1 MNETCCEAALRYLK
15 EGLAVVPVYPAS
27 EEEKKKRKRPMIKW
41 MEGEYQWPTEEN
53 VKRWYKK
60 CPDARVGILTGK
72 RSKNRF
78 VLDCDT
84 KEDAEYLINVL
95 RIHEQTKVIRTP
107 SGGIHVH
114 FSETQAESK
123 TTVSKIRKDFDTRG
137 KGGMVI
143 MPPSPGYELLSK
155 PEVEVLVVP
164 DGMAKAK
171 EILPPEEAKP
181 CQEKHFEEKQA
192 GGLRS
197 LSGAIEEGTRNAV
210 VFGFSRVL
218 RDCNYQPDDVT
229 SIMKKIACFACIPPY
244 AGEKEDKELENTVN
258 SAFSQAPLTRSTGS
272 SHGYSLLPNV
282 VIHSCEEKESNVSVE
297 TDWLWKGYVA
307 KGLITLLSSDSYGG
321 KTTLVFHLLREM
333 FALQPFLGQP
343 TNLTGGVLVLTEEPE
358 HLFTDRLRDLGLTKC
373 PITWIHHYQLFGVS
387 EDVML
392 ETVKKHIEENKIE
405 LVIVDTLSS
414 FSKSEDENDAVET
427 RKGVRP
433 FERMA
438 HELKTGLIIFHH
450 LNVGYGDRGQEPRG
464 STALKGVS
472 HIELKMKYGGEEF
485 QRKLIARSK
494 VFNCLPDDLVVEL
507 KNNDYQVIG
516 NATKMTKAKIRQRC
530 KDALEEKPMEIEKL
544 KRKNP
549 SLPSHVRLKKIL
561 DECVKEGDG
570 VGRKGNGLRGHAWAY
585 YRQKEK
591 DDTSVIHTSASNMN
605 LNNADLKSGKA
616 KV

>member
-1 MNETCCEAALRYLK
+1 MIWLPQKKRIRKELEEMNGTCLEAALKYAAKGWSVIPLLGKVPPEGFRSKPFQKRIATEK
-15 EGLAVVPVYPAS
+15 EIRQWWDKWPTASVGIVLGKVSGGLAVLDVDEYGSPLV
-27 EEEKKKRKRPMIKW
+27 EQLIKDL
-41 MEGEYQWPTEEN
+41 
-53 VKRWYKK
+53 K
-60 CPDARVGILTGK
+60 GK
-72 RSKNRF
+72 TLLVRSPKGG
-78 VLDCDT
+78 LHIYLI
-84 KEDAEYLINVL
+84 EDATS
-95 RIHEQTKVIRTP
+95 R
-107 SGGIHVH
+107 
-114 FSETQAESK
+114 
-123 TTVSKIRKDFDTRG
+123 RKDFRRLGVKADLQANG
-137 KGGMVI
+137 QHVVAAPSEGYSVI
-143 MPPSPGYELLSK
+143 SDGPILHVNNARQKAFELLQLQDVKKQETSNS
-155 PEVEVLVVP
+155 VR
-164 DGMAKAK
+164 
-171 EILPPEEAKP
+171 EEAAIG
-181 CQEKHFEEKQA
+181 EGERNDVLFHF
-192 GGLRS
+192 S
-197 LSGAIEEGTRNAV
+197 C
-210 VFGFSRVL
+210 VL
-218 RDCNYQPDDVT
+218 RDRNYRSSDALGV
-229 SIMKKIACFACIPPY
+229 MKKIARSACIPPY
-244 AGEKEDKELENTVN
+244 AGEKEDKELENTVS

-272 SHGYSLLPNV
+272 SQGYSLLPNV

-343 TNLTGGVLVLTEEPE
+343 TNLKGGVLVLTEEPE
-358 HLFTDRLRDLGLTKC
+358 HLFTDRLRDLGLTKS
-373 PITWIHHYQLFGVS
+373 PITWIHHYQLFGAS
-387 EDVML
+387 GDVLL
-392 ETVKKHIEENKIE
+392 ETVRKHIEENKIE

-414 FSKSEDENDAVET
+414 FSQSEDENDAVET

-450 LNVGYGDRGQEPRG
+450 LNAGYGDRGQEPRG

-494 VFNCLPDDLVVEL
+494 VFNRLPDDLVIEL
-507 KNNDYQVIG
+507 KKGDYQVIG
-516 NATKMTKAKIRQRC
+516 NATKMTKAKTRQRC

-591 DDTSVIHTSASNMN
+591 DDTSVIHTSTSNMN